1 MGSTIKGITV
11 ALGGDTTGLVK
22 SFDSL
27 DKKSRNLQ
35 SELSQINRLLKFN
48 PDNAALL
55 AQKQEVL
62 AEKVQA
68 VRDKLKLLKDMQA
81 DVEREAKSGTLG
93 ADQYRAYQR
102 EVEQTQGVLQHLETQ
117 LKETGDKFSEVQ
129 RKSGAVN
136 FKNAED
142 KAAHLKGVIK
152 DMADSAVENMEKV
165 SKTAETVG
173 DGLEKAGS
181 VLNKGSAAATAVLAG
196 SVASFKDLDNG
207 YDIIVKKTG
216 ATEGAFDSLK
226 ATADEIFSGSVFDMT
241 DIGAAIG
248 EVNTRFGYTDEV
260 LKSVSEQ
267 YLQFAKIN
275 DADVSDSVAK
285 TARIMQAWDLS
296 AENLPDLL
304 GMITAKGQET
314 GVAVGSLMDKV
325 LDNNATFKEMGLSL
339 EESISLMAQFEKNGI
354 NDSTALMALKTSV
367 KNATKEGKS
376 LSEAL
381 TESVSD
387 IKNATTDT
395 EALQKATELFGTRGA
410 AEMAVAIREGRINFD
425 DLSGSMADYK
435 DTVKNTYSATLDP
448 LEESKQVLNNLKLA
462 GADLAATALKEG
474 KPLIDDVVKGIK
486 GITEWFKKLD
496 PEQKKV
502 LTKAIEIT
510 AVVGPG
516 VTILGKLTKGVGSF
530 VGTGAKLVKSLKS
543 ATAAQQGLNA
553 AQSANP
559 IGGVIT
565 AVVLLTSAI
574 VALDQAHRA
583 YLDTQ
588 WEASAEKKFVDEVE
602 AASEKLE
609 KTSDAIVETTK
620 DTFKKLEE
628 QTVNNSLIDTYQ
640 EELNKLLGK
649 SELTDQEKSKLNTIV
664 QYLTDNVQGFAEAWD
679 KYTIKDKSGNI
690 RVVGELSEVQDAI
703 NKTIDDFQR
712 LAMVEALRSQY
723 SELTEESLS
732 SRMEYGRQS
741 EAQKKLQ
748 EQINKKLDEVGLSSE
763 NFKALYNIA
772 KETEGKEWLRSTAY
786 LGEITELSKGASYS
800 EEDWNNLTRMYEGFI
815 EATKK
820 AKEAESNLRSTAN
833 LTSQIAEL
841 LPVLESANYDDPVA
855 TLMAY
860 NAQLLTNQ
868 QIEESRWGSLANLQK
883 AAAETGK
890 STRLGVEQDM
900 TELEQELY
908 SGQKTAEESL
918 NERLAI
924 NKKYMGDTAKG
935 ATEAVRVERPK
946 IKSEMSEAAREGT
959 QRTVYELG
967 AHKGEVE
974 KAADEGIAKPA
985 KKGAESVDL
994 KETGGNVVLGFLK
1007 GMWNNSI
1014 YAKIVEVVG
1023 NINNSLY
1030 EAFKSWWG
1038 IHSPADKHA
1047 PFVGKNIILGVLKK
1061 MGSMKR
1067 EIKATGDEVNEAIY
1081 QSLTPN
1087 KAKFNGLYALSAEE
1101 MAQAARNGLTGE
1113 IISNSVS
1120 RLSGLKYGEIS
1131 GTPTVTNTSTT
1142 TNNSP
1147 IQISVQATINNDAD
1161 VDRLAQQLGQKI
1173 AQQGVR
1179 WG

>member
-1 MGSTIKGITV
+1 MASTIKGITV
-11 ALGGDTTGLVK
+11 KIGGDTVDL
-22 SFDSL
+22 
-27 DKKSRNLQ
+27 KKALESTTKTSKNLQ
-35 SELSQINRLLKFN
+35 SELNQVNRLLKFN

-55 AQKQEVL
+55 AQKQEL
-62 AEKVQA
+62 LTEKIGA
-68 VRDKLKLLKDMQA
+68 TREALKKLKDVQD
-81 DVEREAKSGTLG
+81 DVERQAKNGEISGE
-93 ADQYRAYQR
+93 QYRAYQR
-102 EVEQTQGVLQHLETQ
+102 EVEQTQSVLQHLETQ

-165 SKTAETVG
+165 SKTAENVG
-173 DGLEKAGS
+173 EGLEKAGS
-181 VLNKGSAAATAVLAG
+181 VLNKGSAAAAAVLAG

-216 ATEGAFDSLK
+216 ATEDAFDSLK
-226 ATADEIFSGSVFDMT
+226 ATADEIFSGSVFDMS

-248 EVNTRFGYTDEV
+248 EVNTRFGYTGDV
-260 LKSVSEQ
+260 LKTAAEQ
-267 YLQFAKIN
+267 YLQFAKVN
-275 DADVSDSVAK
+275 DADVADSVGK
-285 TARIMQAWDLS
+285 TARIMTAWNLS

-314 GVAVGSLMDKV
+314 GVAVSTLMDKV
-325 LDNNATFKEMGLSL
+325 LDNNAIFKEMGLSL

-354 NDSTALMALKTSV
+354 NDSTALTALKTSV

-381 TESVSD
+381 KDSVSD
-387 IKNATTDT
+387 IKSTTTDT
-395 EALQKATELFGTRGA
+395 EALQKATELFGTKGA
-410 AEMAVAIREGRINFD
+410 AEMATAIREGRINFD
-425 DLSGSMADYK
+425 DLSGSMTDYR
-435 DTVKNTYSATLDP
+435 DTVKKTYDATLDP

-530 VGTGAKLVKSLKS
+530 VGTGAKLIKTLKT
-543 ATAAQQGLNA
+543 ATTAQEGLNA

-559 IGGVIT
+559 IGAVVT

-574 VALDQAHRA
+574 VALDEAHKA
-583 YLDTQ
+583 YLETQ
-588 WEASAEKKFVDEVE
+588 WEASAEKKYVDEVE
-602 AASEKLE
+602 IASEKLK

-723 SELTEESLS
+723 SKLTEESLAT
-732 SRMEYGRQS
+732 RMEYGQQS

-748 EQINKKLDEVGLSSE
+748 EQIDKKLDEIGLSSE
-763 NFKALYNIA
+763 NFKALYNIT

-786 LGEITELSKGASYS
+786 LGEITELNKGANYS

-820 AKEAESNLRSTAN
+820 AKEAENNLRSTAN
-833 LTSQIAEL
+833 LTAQIADL

-860 NAQLLTNQ
+860 NANLLTNQ
-868 QIEESRWGSLANLQK
+868 QIEESRWKSLENLQK

-900 TELEQELY
+900 TELSQELRN
-908 SGQKTAEESL
+908 GQKTAEESL

-935 ATEAVRVERPK
+935 ATEAVKAERPK
-946 IKSEMSEAAREGT
+946 IKGEMSEAAREGT
-959 QRTVYELG
+959 QQIVHELG
-967 AHKGEVE
+967 EHKGEVE

-985 KKGAESVDL
+985 KKGVEAESATD
-994 KETGGNVVLGFLK
+994 
-1007 GMWNNSI
+1007 S
-1014 YAKIVEVVG
+1014 
-1023 NINNSLY
+1023 
-1030 EAFKSWWG
+1030 
-1038 IHSPADKHA
+1038 
-1047 PFVGKNIILGVLKK
+1047 GKNFVSGFINGMKDGTLLDNLWNAAKNIGSTALNAIKNMLGIRSPSK
-1061 MGSMKR
+1061 
-1067 EIKATGDEVNEAIY
+1067 EAAKLGAYFGEGFSQGIES
-1081 QSLTPN
+1081 QSKN
-1087 KAKFNGLYALSAEE
+1087 AALSAAE

-1113 IISNSVS
+1113 IIGNSVS

>member
-1 MGSTIKGITV
+1 MANKANNKKIKGLNVEIS
-11 ALGGDTTGLVK
+11 ADTTKLAM
-22 SFDSL
+22 SL
-27 DKKSRNLQ
+27 EESKKKSQALRT
-35 SELSQINRLLKFN
+35 ELRQVERLLKMDPGN
-48 PDNAALL
+48 VELL
-55 AQKQEVL
+55 AQKQKIL
-62 AEKVQA
+62 ADQVDETKKRLSLMKEEQEKVNQLF
-68 VRDKLKLLKDMQA
+68 KNGEIGEA
-81 DVEREAKSGTLG
+81 D
-93 ADQYRAYQR
+93 YRKYQR
-102 EVEQTQGVLQHLETQ
+102 EVEQTRIDLEKLEGQ

-136 FKNAED
+136 FRNAED

-165 SKTAETVG
+165 SKTAENVG
-173 DGLEKAGS
+173 EGLEKAGS
-181 VLNKGSAAATAVLAG
+181 VLNKGSAAAAAVLAG

-216 ATEGAFDSLK
+216 ATEDAFDSLK
-226 ATADEIFSGSVFDMT
+226 ATADEIFSGSVFDMS

-248 EVNTRFGYTDEV
+248 EVNTCFGYTGKV
-260 LKSVSEQ
+260 LRSVSEQ

-314 GVAVGSLMDKV
+314 GVAVSALMDKV
-325 LDNNATFKEMGLSL
+325 LDNNAIFKEMGLSL

-381 TESVSD
+381 AKSVSD

-410 AEMAVAIREGRINFD
+410 AEMAVAIREGRIDFD
-425 DLSGSMADYK
+425 KLSGSMTEYK
-435 DTVKNTYSATLDP
+435 DTVKKTYTATLDP

-486 GITEWFKKLD
+486 GITDWFKKLD

-516 VTILGKLTKGVGSF
+516 VTILGKLTKGVGGF
-530 VGTGAKLVKSLKS
+530 VGTGAKLIKSLKT
-543 ATAAQQGLNA
+543 ATTAQEGLNA

-559 IGGVIT
+559 IGAVVT

-574 VALDQAHRA
+574 VALDEAHKA
-583 YLDTQ
+583 YLETQ
-588 WEASAEKKFVDEVE
+588 WEASAEKKYVDEVE
-602 AASEKLE
+602 AASEKLQ

-620 DTFKKLEE
+620 DTFKKLED

-723 SELTEESLS
+723 SELTKESLS
-732 SRMEYGRQS
+732 ARMDYGQQS
-741 EAQKKLQ
+741 ETIKKLQ
-748 EQINKKLDEVGLSSE
+748 DRIDEKLKESGLSSE
-763 NFKALYNIA
+763 NFIELYKIA
-772 KETEGKEWLRSTAY
+772 KETENNPWLGAGYTGRR
-786 LGEITELSKGASYS
+786 IELLQGVDINKLDFES
-800 EEDWNNLTRMYEGFI
+800 LTRMYDSYI
-815 EATKK
+815 EATKQ
-820 AKEAESNLRSTAN
+820 AKEAESTLRSTAS
-833 LTSQIAEL
+833 LTAQIADL

-860 NAQLLTNQ
+860 NANLLTNQ
-868 QIEESRWGSLANLQK
+868 QIEESRWKSLENLQK

-935 ATEAVRVERPK
+935 ATEAVKVERPK
-946 IKSEMSEAAREGT
+946 IKGEMSEAAREGT
-959 QRTVYELG
+959 QQIVHELG
-967 AHKGEVE
+967 EHKGEVE

-985 KKGAESVDL
+985 KKGVEAESATDSGKNFVS
-994 KETGGNVVLGFLK
+994 GFIN
-1007 GMWNNSI
+1007 GMKDGTLLDSLWNA
-1014 YAKIVEVVG
+1014 AK
-1023 NINNSLY
+1023 NIGSTALNAIKNML
-1030 EAFKSWWG
+1030 G
-1038 IHSPADKHA
+1038 IHSPSKEAEKLGSFFGRGFTNGIAGEKRNAAISAEHLA
-1047 PFVGKNIILGVLKK
+1047 ESARNALQNANIYDFDRLTAGLPGYISDSANV
-1061 MGSMKR
+1061 R
-1067 EIKATGDEVNEAIY
+1067 D
-1081 QSLTPN
+1081 QS
-1087 KAKFNGLYALSAEE
+1087 GIIALSSKMDVLIDKMDAI
-1101 MAQAARNGLTGE
+1101 ARKEQGIYLDGNILVG
-1113 IISNSVS
+1113 
-1120 RLSGLKYGEIS
+1120 R
-1131 GTPTVTNTSTT
+1131 TVERMDNALY
-1142 TNNSP
+1142 NRAVN
-1147 IQISVQATINNDAD
+1147 
-1161 VDRLAQQLGQKI
+1161 RER
-1173 AQQGVR
+1173 GV
-1179 WG
+1179 